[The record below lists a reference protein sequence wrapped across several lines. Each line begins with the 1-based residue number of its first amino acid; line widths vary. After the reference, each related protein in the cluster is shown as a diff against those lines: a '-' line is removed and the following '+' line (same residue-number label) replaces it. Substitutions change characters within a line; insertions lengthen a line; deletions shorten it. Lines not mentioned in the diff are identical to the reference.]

1 MSIELPGRSHDM
13 SSGLLRQRRNLLI
26 TSMTMLFMHF
36 SQANID
42 SASLV
47 VLQVTFGAPEV
58 VIYFLWLLQAYFLV
72 RYYQY
77 LHQEQNLKIVDEFYD
92 KLHALTF
99 QKVQR
104 IKLREYPNTGQYGG
118 EYDFRRMKRVGTWV
132 REVKCQ
138 VGGSTSGVT
147 EEKTFNI
154 DIRNFIPSAILAC
167 LHVSFNRSYVTDYF
181 LPFAVAFFA
190 MWIKRNDIL
199 LVVASI

>member
-1 MSIELPGRSHDM
+1 
-13 SSGLLRQRRNLLI
+13 
-26 TSMTMLFMHF
+26 MHF

-47 VLQVTFGAPEV
+47 VLQVTFGASEV

-92 KLHALTF
+92 KLYALTF
-99 QKVQR
+99 QRIQR
-104 IKLREYPNTGQYGG
+104 IKLREYPNTEQYGG
-118 EYDFRRMKRVGTWV
+118 EYDFRRMKKVGSWA

-154 DIRNFIPSAILAC
+154 DIRSFAASALLAC
-167 LHVSFNRSYVTDYF
+167 LHVSLNRSYVTDYF

-199 LVVASI
+199 RLVIVSA